1 MKDKKQQ
8 EFINIL
14 YSEYYNIIKN
24 YCMAHMGNDPYL
36 RDQIPDTIQ
45 TVFEIAIKKYHK
57 IAASENVGGWLMK
70 TCQNVILTLKKRY
83 AKQKSVIATSIDSA
97 TCPENLMRDTVDQFE
112 LWYSQMEKKEDLARI
127 LEILSTEEA
136 EILYEYVI
144 SDKTAA
150 QIAQEKSVT
159 VGTIKAILYR
169 MRKKVRSKFVH

>member
-1 MKDKKQQ
+1 
-8 EFINIL
+8 
-14 YSEYYNIIKN
+14 
-24 YCMAHMGNDPYL
+24 
-36 RDQIPDTIQ
+36 
-45 TVFEIAIKKYHK
+45 
-57 IAASENVGGWLMK
+57 MK